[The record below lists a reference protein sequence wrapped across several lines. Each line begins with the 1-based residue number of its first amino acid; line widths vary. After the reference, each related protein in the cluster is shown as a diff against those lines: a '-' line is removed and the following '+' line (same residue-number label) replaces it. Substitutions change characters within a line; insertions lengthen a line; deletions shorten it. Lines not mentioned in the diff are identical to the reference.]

1 MNFEL
6 FEKKSEN
13 PDFVMTRC
21 AGNVMTA
28 CAYAKTNGDIAL
40 IYGEAGLGKT
50 APPPQCFSPPV
61 PLNVR
66 YGSR

>member
-40 IYGEAGLGKT
+40 IYGGDAHARRATLRL
-50 APPPQCFSPPV
+50 SD
-61 PLNVR
+61 
-66 YGSR
+66 